1 MGAAQS
7 GFLSLIPLAI
17 ASMGP
22 TVDPPSLGPGYTAA
36 LQLHRVQPVR
46 HRSLVPKRFGYC
58 TFALDEPDYVGD
70 SIFWRNRDQ
79 PMDVV
84 GHQVTFLNLAVSWLG
99 QGPTDL
105 AKLLS

>member
-36 LQLHRVQPVR
+36 LQLHRVQPLR
-46 HRSLVPKRFGYC
+46 HRSLVPKRF
-58 TFALDEPDYVGD
+58 AP
-70 SIFWRNRDQ
+70 
-79 PMDVV
+79 
-84 GHQVTFLNLAVSWLG
+84 
-99 QGPTDL
+99 
-105 AKLLS
+105 